1 MIACYGY
8 SLLFGCFNSVVIVL
22 HFFLIGLIVD
32 LVALWFVG
40 RLRCCV
46 WD

>member
-8 SLLFGCFNSVVIVL
+8 SLLFVCFNSVVIVL

-32 LVALWFVG
+32 LVALWFVV